1 LLPDSN
7 RNRRALI
14 PGTLTV
20 FNLLCGFLSVR
31 YAVEGNFLTASWL
44 IILAAVFDGLDGTVA
59 RLTRGYSRF
68 GIEFDS
74 LADVVSFGVAPSVLI
89 YLAHFQYLGTL
100 GVLVSFLPLAFGAV
114 RLARFNVTQAGFE
127 KENFLGLPIPIQAS
141 ALASYIL
148 FSRSVWG
155 TVRFSAFFAP
165 LVLFLS
171 FLMVSHFEYETLP
184 KFTLRKSR
192 KNSVKLGLFLF
203 ASLLIIFFPDLA
215 IFPLAMSFILWGFI
229 RGVVLAIRHEDE
241 IYDIST

>member
-1 LLPDSN
+1 MQNSN
-7 RNRRALI
+7 RNNRALI

-20 FNLLCGFLSVR
+20 FNLLCGFLSMR
-31 YAVEGNFLTASWL
+31 YAIEGNFLTASWL

-74 LADVVSFGVAPSVLI
+74 LADVVSFGAAPSVLI
-89 YLAHFQYLGTL
+89 YLAHFQYLGTF
-100 GVLVSFLPLAFGAV
+100 GVLISFLPLAFGAV

-141 ALASYIL
+141 ALASYII

-155 TVRFSAFFAP
+155 TVRFSALFAP
-165 LVLFLS
+165 LVLFLAL
-171 FLMVSHFEYETLP
+171 LMISHFEYETLP
-184 KFTLRKSR
+184 KFTLRRNR
-192 KNSVKLGLFLF
+192 KNSIKLGLFLI
-203 ASLLIIFFPDLA
+203 ASLAVIFFPDLA
-215 IFPLAMSFILWGFI
+215 IFPLAMTFILWGFF
-229 RGVVLAIRHEDE
+229 RGVVLAFRHEDE